1 MEAFMKQEHIKR
13 GILLLSLGFAI
24 IFLLANRQTTT
35 ANAQTNWQN
44 GRAQAAEQSPA
55 NDSSINEQAVWA
67 AMMQAGQAPP
77 AQTPA
82 QGQTTAPAASGQTTE
97 PTAEQKYKNIQTLKG
112 LPASQLPALMHLFNA
127 SLGVR
132 CDHCHVRN
140 EKNEMEWDKDDK
152 QDKKVARKM
161 IQMTLDINKA
171 SFSGRTE
178 VTCYTCHQGHD
189 HPLTVPSLP
198 SAIIAP
204 AAPPKP
210 MTGMPTPDQIL
221 EKYVQAIG
229 GKDAIAKVKT
239 RQMKGQYLPQR
250 GGQVAVEI
258 LQSGD
263 KFTTIVTTP
272 QGAIQRV
279 WTGTTGWITD
289 PRGLQELDVE
299 ELTAVRDMAEAF
311 APLKLKEPF
320 PRMTFGG
327 KDKINDREVF
337 VLRGALPDKRRIRLF
352 FDAES
357 GLLLRK
363 VIFNNTI
370 VGADP
375 VQFDFEDY
383 KDVDGVKLPF
393 SVRISYTEPGF
404 SGTRKFEEIKQNVPV
419 DEAKFTMP
427 KKP

>member
-1 MEAFMKQEHIKR
+1 MEAVMKKELIKR
-13 GILLLSLGFAI
+13 GILVLSLGLAI
-24 IFLLANRQTTT
+24 IFLLANRHTTN
-35 ANAQTNWQN
+35 ANAQATDQ
-44 GRAQAAEQSPA
+44 PVA
-55 NDSSINEQAVWA
+55 NASSINEQAIWT
-67 AMMQAGQAPP
+67 AMMQQVNQAPP
-77 AQTPA
+77 AQPPA
-82 QGQTTAPAASGQTTE
+82 QGQTTAPAATGQAAE

-112 LPASQLPALMHLFNA
+112 LPASQLPGLMHLFNA

-189 HPLTVPSLP
+189 HPVTIPPLP

-204 AAPPKP
+204 SAPPKP

-221 EKYVQAIG
+221 EKYVQAVG
-229 GKDAIAKVKT
+229 GKETIAKAKT
-239 RQMKGQYLPQR
+239 RQMKGQYMPQR

-263 KFTTIVTTP
+263 KFTTMVTTP
-272 QGAIQRV
+272 QGTIQRV

-289 PRGLQELDVE
+289 PRGLQELDAE

-327 KDKINDREVF
+327 KDKINDREVL
-337 VLRGALPDKRRIRLF
+337 VLRGALPDKRRVRLF
-352 FDAES
+352 FDAET

-363 VIFNNTI
+363 VVFNNTI

>member
-1 MEAFMKQEHIKR
+1 MKKEHIKR
-13 GILLLSLGFAI
+13 GILVLALGFAI
-24 IFLLANRQTTT
+24 IFLLANRQTT
-35 ANAQTNWQN
+35 NAS
-44 GRAQAAEQSPA
+44 AQITEQSAP
-55 NDSSINEQAVWA
+55 NDSSINEQAIWA
-67 AMMQAGQAPP
+67 LVMQQAGQTPP
-77 AQTPA
+77 AQAP
-82 QGQTTAPAASGQTTE
+82 APAAAGQTTE
-97 PTAEQKYKNIQTLKG
+97 PLAEQKYKNIQILKG
-112 LPASQLPALMHLFNA
+112 LPASQLPGLMHLFNV

-171 SFSGRTE
+171 SFGGRTE
-178 VTCYTCHQGHD
+178 ITCYTCHQGHD
-189 HPLTVPSLP
+189 HPITVPTLP
-198 SAIIAP
+198 AAIIQP
-204 AAPPKP
+204 TAPPKP
-210 MTGMPTPDQIL
+210 MTDMPTPDQIL
-221 EKYVQAIG
+221 AKYVQAVG
-229 GKDAIAKVKT
+229 GKEAIAKAKT
-239 RQMKGQYLPQR
+239 RQMKGQYMPQR

-258 LQSGD
+258 LQAGD
-263 KFTTIVTTP
+263 KFTTTVTTP

-279 WTGTTGWITD
+279 WTGTTGWIVA
-289 PRGLQELDVE
+289 PQGLQELDSE

-311 APLKLKEPF
+311 APVKLAEPF
-320 PRMTFGG
+320 PKLSFGG
-327 KDKINDREVF
+327 KDKINDREVL
-337 VLRGALPDKRRIRLF
+337 VLRGALPDKRRVRLF

-363 VIFNNTI
+363 IVFNNTI

-404 SGTRKFEEIKQNVPV
+404 SGIRKFEEIKQNVPV
-419 DEAKFTMP
+419 DETKFTMP
-427 KKP
+427 KKQ